1 CIPPPRVSPRLRRHG
16 AERGGGAAPGRGEGA
31 EQAPGEPTNS
41 APNAPPQ
48 PRHDAEA
55 QRQQL
60 LGLTSDTAESEIPEP
75 VMRIRDSARIAQA
88 KLDELASLPEQ
99 AADMDSLSPGLA
111 WPVAAQRDRDA
122 ILQPPRPE
130 VVPSARIAERYA
142 ELATTVRPEPE
153 RG

>member
-1 CIPPPRVSPRLRRHG
+1 MKG
-16 AERGGGAAPGRGEGA
+16 DAPGCQVRC
-31 EQAPGEPTNS
+31 
-41 APNAPPQ
+41 
-48 PRHDAEA
+48 RKC
-55 QRQQL
+55 
-60 LGLTSDTAESEIPEP
+60 GLTFDAAEKGTPEH
-75 VMRIRDSARIAQA
+75 VMRIREHAKIAQA

-99 AADMDSLSPGLA
+99 AADTDSLSTGRA

-142 ELATTVRPEPE
+142 ELANTVRPEPE

>member
-1 CIPPPRVSPRLRRHG
+1 PLRPHS
-16 AERGGGAAPGRGEGA
+16 AELEGMADPVLDEGA
-31 EQAPGEPTNS
+31 EQAPGGTTNS

-60 LGLTSDTAESEIPEP
+60 LGLTPDTAESEIPEP
-75 VMRIRDSARIAQA
+75 VMRIRDNARIAQA
-88 KLDELASLPEQ
+88 KLHELASLPEQ

-142 ELATTVRPEPE
+142 ELANTVRPEPE